1 MHGDEWKAG
10 HDHMDADAW
19 KPDGDDGVARDP
31 LGDPGGLSGPPGGEA
46 AAGRSSRSSTPRVR
60 RPRGYW
66 IWPVGLVCAFLLV
79 VGVNVLFVYVAV
91 SGADEVVESYATE
104 AR

>member
-10 HDHMDADAW
+10 HREMDPDAW
-19 KPDGDDGVARDP
+19 KGGA
-31 LGDPGGLSGPPGGEA
+31 DPGEGEA
-46 AAGRSSRSSTPRVR
+46 ASRVPAPGPLEARATGGRR

-79 VGVNVLFVYVAV
+79 MGVNAVFVYVAV